1 MTIIADHPDD
11 KTAPANT
18 PPKGIFVRRLDK
30 RFQATS
36 GDVIAL
42 DSVDLTVEQGE
53 FLCIVGPSGC
63 GKTTLLRIL
72 AGLEE
77 PTSGQ
82 VDFAIDSDGRPLQS
96 MVFQE
101 QGVFPWLKVI
111 DNAAFGLTMR
121 GVPKPEGHQI
131 ASRYLDMLGLHGFEN
146 AYPHQ
151 LSGGMRQRVNL
162 ARAFANDPSVLL
174 MDEPLASLDEQT
186 KMLVQD
192 DLLRLWE
199 GTRKTV
205 IFITHS
211 LDEAVVLGDRVAVMS
226 HRPGRIKAIFD
237 VDLQRTR
244 NGLELRNDPHF
255 SEVRGKIWDSLREEV
270 LFLRREERGGAA

>member
-121 GVPKPEGHQI
+121 GVPKPVE
-131 ASRYLDMLGLHGFEN
+131 
-146 AYPHQ
+146 
-151 LSGGMRQRVNL
+151 
-162 ARAFANDPSVLL
+162 
-174 MDEPLASLDEQT
+174 
-186 KMLVQD
+186 
-192 DLLRLWE
+192 
-199 GTRKTV
+199 
-205 IFITHS
+205 IFT
-211 LDEAVVLGDRVAVMS
+211 LPD
-226 HRPGRIKAIFD
+226 
-237 VDLQRTR
+237 
-244 NGLELRNDPHF
+244 
-255 SEVRGKIWDSLREEV
+255 
-270 LFLRREERGGAA
+270 